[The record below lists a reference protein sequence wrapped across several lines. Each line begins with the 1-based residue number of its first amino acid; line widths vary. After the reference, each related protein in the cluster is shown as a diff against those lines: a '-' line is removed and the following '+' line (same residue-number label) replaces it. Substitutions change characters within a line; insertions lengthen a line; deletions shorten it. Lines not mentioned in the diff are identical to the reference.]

1 MHDVSMGDLGLDAR
15 PVETSKSVLF
25 DGLVGAPIF
34 GAVITMAITFVF
46 ALTGDDWTVSNV
58 LTWGIVAGLFLG
70 LSFGFVALVAAY
82 VASALRPKVNLRD
95 AQNRDLIWVSAVLFG
110 ANFLLFSGRILWE
123 VLQDVDSPEFL
134 VNLMFVAAVSFGPSL
149 AAVVWM
155 KFIRRFS
162 YLDG

>member
-1 MHDVSMGDLGLDAR
+1 M
-15 PVETSKSVLF
+15 
-25 DGLVGAPIF
+25 
-34 GAVITMAITFVF
+34 
-46 ALTGDDWTVSNV
+46 
-58 LTWGIVAGLFLG
+58 AGLFLG